1 MLDLRCMAGEIRQVL
16 ANLVGNALDAMG
28 KGGTLCLRIREA
40 RDWRNESGRG
50 IRLTVADNGTGIPRE
65 IRAKIFEPFVTTK
78 EATGT
83 GLGLW
88 VSSEIVAKHGGRIQL
103 RSMTETGKSGT
114 VFSVFL
120 PYRVDAVRSAEGAA

>member
-1 MLDLRCMAGEIRQVL
+1 
-16 ANLVGNALDAMG
+16 MG